1 IPLSFQEQP
10 RPSRRHQS
18 CLGELRIPG
27 CLAGLTE
34 ELSSLSIPKK
44 QSICIIAVP
53 LVVLPQL
60 EWRKRSSVK
69 IMERTYEERAQALHC
84 GREGCGSEAASF
96 GQGASFGPV
105 RRTEPEADGI
115 LPLAKGVLRERS
127 GCLSG
132 SRASP
137 SPGGGEA
144 ET

>member
-1 IPLSFQEQP
+1 MRISSGARVRSVESRKMVP
-10 RPSRRHQS
+10 RCRGPQRQVFV
-18 CLGELRIPG
+18 
-27 CLAGLTE
+27 AGRG
-34 ELSSLSIPKK
+34 
-44 QSICIIAVP
+44 
-53 LVVLPQL
+53 
-60 EWRKRSSVK
+60 W
-69 IMERTYEERAQALHC
+69 RTYEERAQALHC

-127 GCLSG
+127 GCLPG

-144 ET
+144 ETDRSEEH